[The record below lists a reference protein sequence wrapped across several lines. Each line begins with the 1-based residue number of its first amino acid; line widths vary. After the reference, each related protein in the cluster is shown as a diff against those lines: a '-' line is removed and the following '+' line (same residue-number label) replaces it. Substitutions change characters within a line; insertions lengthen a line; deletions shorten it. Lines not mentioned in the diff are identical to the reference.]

1 MSLYSVSNYGNIK
14 ILSYGISFIPR
25 HFNSLAENS
34 YRKSVLF
41 LSFIETE
48 VSELGAQLAWLFLQM
63 EKQIIT
69 RDYSALSRLY
79 YSFSEAS
86 FGDTGR
92 LYSWLHV
99 TFSTSTSDKC
109 TKLDG
114 INLDVGHFQ

>member
-1 MSLYSVSNYGNIK
+1 M
-14 ILSYGISFIPR
+14 
-25 HFNSLAENS
+25 
-34 YRKSVLF
+34 LF

-69 RDYSALSRLY
+69 RDYSALLRLY

-86 FGDTGR
+86 FRDTGR
-92 LYSWLHV
+92 LYGWLHA